1 MSHEKLSEI
10 APKSPPFFFIYL
22 VYFLSF
28 ISHPGISIAAPYRL
42 DDSLTTAD
50 PPAAQ
55 MQWRSIA
62 PGRGMNHDVEARI
75 RVFVKLKTMTW
86 IGKNSRIYMNLTPD
100 ANPPVMLE
108 WQTQGTLVPGKL
120 VSGQRTLVYSGP
132 IKTPLLEDL
141 MIIHL
146 RTDGRW
152 TDAQRRLEF
161 HFELET
167 E

>member
-1 MSHEKLSEI
+1 MNHVSLSEI
-10 APKSPPFFFIYL
+10 EPQSPPPALIQL
-22 VYFLSF
+22 AYFLSF
-28 ISHPGISIAAPYRL
+28 IIHPGIAISAPHRL

-55 MQWRSIA
+55 MQWRSIT
-62 PGRGMNHDVEARI
+62 PGRGMNHDVEARN
-75 RVFVKLKTMTW
+75 RVFVKLKTTTW
-86 IGKNSRIYMNLTPD
+86 IGKNSRIYMSLAAD
-100 ANPPVMLE
+100 ANPPIMLE
-108 WQTQGTLVPGKL
+108 WQTQGTLLPGKL
-120 VSGQRTLVYSGP
+120 ASGQRTLVYSGL

-141 MIIHL
+141 IIIHL